1 MGLFRKKKNTEA
13 PSSILSESEIQKK
26 LYGEFYDRSTHVLIG
41 DREHFREPAAPPF
54 VPKETPPEKEVP
66 FDLFSVQTEALAES
80 EASPHRDSSEVKP
93 GDHATR
99 YVPLQDFEK
108 KAVSSTSASSSS
120 DPSSRFRYNR
130 PQTNLSEA
138 FLDFLKGFS
147 GKIAELT
154 GCFLDPKQVA
164 LRRFIYWGSAILV
177 VFLLFFGVN
186 SLNSQREEAMR
197 TRYKIPG
204 DTVQVKPMDA
214 ESTVVP
220 SKPAAERPV
229 VITPAPVRSPKAPAV
244 GTVTKPVLLAAESYV
259 IQVVTYPSAQDADS
273 IVKTLKGAGFHAFAK
288 ESARPSGRVFY
299 MVLIGGFRTAA
310 DAQSLLLK
318 FRGHEVARPFQDAF
332 VRTNRS

>member
-13 PSSILSESEIQKK
+13 PSSVLSESEIQKK

-41 DREHFREPAAPPF
+41 DRDHFREPAATPF

-66 FDLFSVQTEALAES
+66 FDLFSVQKDALAES
-80 EASPHRDSSEVKP
+80 DTSPHRGSSEEKP
-93 GDHATR
+93 GDHASR
-99 YVPLQDFEK
+99 YVPLHDFEK
-108 KAVSSTSASSSS
+108 KTVSPASVSSSS
-120 DPSSRFRYNR
+120 DPSARFRYNR
-130 PQTNLSEA
+130 PQTNLWVT
-138 FLDFLKGFS
+138 FLDSLKGLS
-147 GKIAELT
+147 GKTAELT
-154 GCFLDPKQVA
+154 GFFLDPRQVA
-164 LRRFIYWGSAILV
+164 LRRVFYWGSAILV

-186 SLNSQREEAMR
+186 ALNSQREEAMR

-204 DTVQVKPMDA
+204 ETVSVKAPNA
-214 ESTVVP
+214 ESAMVP
-220 SKPAAERPV
+220 VKPAAERPV
-229 VITPAPVRSPKAPAV
+229 VITPVPVRIPKAPAA

-273 IVKTLKGAGFHAFAK
+273 IVKTLKGAGFRAFVK
-288 ESARPSGRVFY
+288 ESARPSGKVFY

-310 DAQSLLLK
+310 DAQAQLLK